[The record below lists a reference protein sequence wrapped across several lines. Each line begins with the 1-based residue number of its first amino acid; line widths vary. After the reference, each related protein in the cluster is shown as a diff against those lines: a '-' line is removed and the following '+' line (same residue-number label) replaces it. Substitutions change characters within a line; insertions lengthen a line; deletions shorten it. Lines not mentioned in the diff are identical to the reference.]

1 MLNVL
6 PTMSINLPGKLMV
19 SSASNKKLKDLPEM
33 LVYLQRIVMVWPE
46 ILSVLYLEGY
56 WWFDLRYCFTCN
68 TNGFTCDNGGFIIV
82 RGDDNK

>member
-46 ILSVLYLEGY
+46 IIGGLTWDIVLPVILMV
-56 WWFDLRYCFTCN
+56 LPV
-68 TNGFTCDNGGFIIV
+68 IMV
-82 RGDDNK
+82 VLL

>member
-46 ILSVLYLEGY
+46 ILSVLYL
-56 WWFDLRYCFTCN
+56 
-68 TNGFTCDNGGFIIV
+68 GGIGGLTWDIV
-82 RGDDNK
+82 LPVILMVLPVIVVVLL